1 VARQA
6 ATRQQAQARACRLVP
21 SFVTECCSERRSMMR
36 RHLGLLPAAANGGDR
51 TRKSWRR
58 SASRTTAAWSHR
70 GSCGSALVSTWV
82 QLRAREMNRGPNGF
96 VAMAKRRY
104 TLAIDS
110 WLHAPAVAATRDRS
124 PLTRKSDDPDS
135 RAPSQQYIF
144 IYNVSRRSCR
154 GQPLAGPE
162 ADCCCC
168 ALVERWLARV
178 AQMMMVP
185 PRGSNSY

>member
-1 VARQA
+1 
-6 ATRQQAQARACRLVP
+6 
-21 SFVTECCSERRSMMR
+21 MR

-135 RAPSQQYIF
+135 RAPSRQYIF
-144 IYNVSRRSCR
+144 I
-154 GQPLAGPE
+154 
-162 ADCCCC
+162 
-168 ALVERWLARV
+168 
-178 AQMMMVP
+178 
-185 PRGSNSY
+185 